1 MQELNE
7 IKAGYD
13 FKQQRYALWYSIPYP
28 CTIIHTLLRMSRQL
42 SAPALGLDPSS
53 QSKRAVSAS
62 SELSPHRSNQEPLVP
77 TSSSDVVQPAA
88 EKKDLNSPRQRLQ
101 VAEMVMRKLYKKNLQ
116 TEQEVAKWKE
126 LHAQAL
132 LRIAELESDH
142 CRLVPK
148 DKRVEAPEDSL
159 PCAACHLQESRET
172 NQQQEP
178 DTPRPVTR
186 PPPIAAHLTRIDEQ
200 QVTFLRH
207 LAAEQDKTI
216 ASLKIRI
223 EELSVQL
230 TTAKQQ
236 SGAQATASFSS
247 QAKRALTPRK
257 VVNRLQSKLQDAMSE
272 SERQKMNYIKMKKD
286 FQHLLGVKTKS
297 LTENPT
303 LLHANARELIVLM
316 EKKIQQL
323 DQEHLHHLSL
333 VNSKLYATEQQTCES
348 YVQSKLMEQ
357 EMERMAQEVK
367 QRDEIDTQIEQ
378 CMIGVFERLRAVE
391 QHNLQLQQ
399 STPQQAASETMGE
412 RVT

>member
-1 MQELNE
+1 
-7 IKAGYD
+7 
-13 FKQQRYALWYSIPYP
+13 
-28 CTIIHTLLRMSRQL
+28 
-42 SAPALGLDPSS
+42 
-53 QSKRAVSAS
+53 
-62 SELSPHRSNQEPLVP
+62 
-77 TSSSDVVQPAA
+77 
-88 EKKDLNSPRQRLQ
+88 
-101 VAEMVMRKLYKKNLQ
+101 MRKLYKKNLQ
-116 TEQEVAKWKE
+116 TEQEVVKWKE

-132 LRIAELESDH
+132 LRINELESAS
-142 CRLVPK
+142 CEIPT
-148 DKRVEAPEDSL
+148 DKRVEAPEYS
-159 PCAACHLQESRET
+159 AACATGQQRESRET
-172 NQQQEP
+172 NQQQEA
-178 DTPRPVTR
+178 DTPRPVTC
-186 PPPIAAHLTRIDEQ
+186 PLPTAAHLTRIDEQ
-200 QVTFLRH
+200 QLTYLRH

-230 TTAKQQ
+230 TVAKQQQ

-247 QAKRALTPRK
+247 QTKRALTPRK

-272 SERQKMNYIKMKKD
+272 SERQKMNCIKMKKD

-333 VNSKLYATEQQTCES
+333 INSKLYATEQQTCES

-357 EMERMAQEVK
+357 EMERMAQEVR

-378 CMIGVFERLRAVE
+378 CMVGVFERLRAVE

-399 STPQQAASETMGE
+399 STPAAGSK
-412 RVT
+412 